1 MPVEPNTPWTANSDT
16 NIAIASKDYREFR
29 AGLVERDRI
38 LMATGIEDRFVSNRI
53 ASYEK
58 AIKPRQLRRH

>member
-1 MPVEPNTPWTANSDT
+1 MAIVNFQPEFRPALPSV
-16 NIAIASKDYREFR
+16 IASKDYREFR
-29 AGLVERDRI
+29 AGLVEVDRI

-58 AIKPRQLRRH
+58 AIKPRPLRRH